1 MMKDLTIT
9 GIGLAI
15 WSGLSYLLG
24 GRDIPLESFAILVLI
39 DLLTGVYAASVQHTV
54 SARILVD
61 GFIRKMFLFLIIS
74 MAVMIDNSTLDAF
87 HLRTF
92 AIGVMA
98 LGEGVSICE
107 NLIKAG
113 LQDIIPKPLVDKLI
127 TLSQKKE

>member
-1 MMKDLTIT
+1 M
-9 GIGLAI
+9 
-15 WSGLSYLLG
+15 
-24 GRDIPLESFAILVLI
+24 
-39 DLLTGVYAASVQHTV
+39 QHKV

-74 MAVMIDNSTLDAF
+74 MAVMIDRSTGDAF

-113 LQDIIPKPLVDKLI
+113 LQDILPKPLVDKLI